1 MLLKSL
7 LLLTL
12 TSMCT
17 IYAFGQVGNDISI
30 QKQVLATID
39 FYKSHTA
46 GYISLYNGIEYTG
59 SYPGTTGHPYFKW
72 DTLQQGSIKYN
83 GIYYPQVGLKY
94 DLVSDELVLLGK
106 QNLAISLIP
115 SKIDYFTLGE
125 HLYINNR
132 QDTATQHSGQ
142 ARFYEVLYNGSVVLL
157 ANRSKK
163 VERSSRVEDPF
174 IFKPYNY
181 YFIKKNNDFIQVSS
195 EKAFLNIFNG
205 QRENLRQYIRKN
217 NLNFRKDF
225 EASLM
230 QATRYVDQLTN

>member
-7 LLLTL
+7 LFLVL
-12 TSMCT
+12 
-17 IYAFGQVGNDISI
+17 IVHAAFAFGQAGNGTAI
-30 QKQVLATID
+30 QKQILATIE
-39 FYKSHTA
+39 FYRSHTA
-46 GYISLYNGIEYTG
+46 GYKGLYNGTEYTG
-59 SYPGTTGHPYFKW
+59 SYPGTTGHPYFIW
-72 DTLQQGSIKYN
+72 DTLQQGAVKYD

-115 SKIDYFTLGE
+115 SKIDYFTIGD
-125 HLYINNR
+125 HLYLNNR
-132 QDTATQHSGQ
+132 QDTATRQPGQ
-142 ARFYEVLYNGSVVLL
+142 ARFYEVLYNGSVLLL
-157 ANRSKK
+157 ANRIKK

-181 YFIKKNNDFIQVSS
+181 YFIKKGNAFIQVSS
-195 EKAFLNIFNG
+195 VKAFLNIFNEH
-205 QRENLRQYIRKN
+205 RENLRQYIRKN